1 MMALLVFKERLRVL
15 YGKYAAYIDTA
26 IHFLLSFAVLMAI
39 DRILPDIV
47 IAVSAC
53 PGLLGLLEPHMMA

>member
-39 DRILPDIV
+39 DRNVGFMTRISGVLP
-47 IAVSAC
+47 A
-53 PGLLGLLEPHMMA
+53 LGLSALCA